1 MSFFKKDNIKIFLV
15 LSLILVAIVI
25 LFSISILNIQYKSYK
40 SQMYNS
46 LSAITSV
53 LIAENSE
60 KEVEIINAVKSINE
74 NDVENG
80 KKILAKYGIGENSTI
95 EVEQMGKIINQ
106 NKAINILIFV
116 LGFSLLIVLFVV
128 FLALRERKIKNITQY
143 LKDLQNNIYSLKIE
157 ENTEGELS
165 ELQNQIVKITIMLNK
180 QAETM
185 KKDKKELSVA
195 LSDISHQIKTPLTSI
210 NIMLDIIKEDEID
223 ENLKREYLHQIT
235 KQLDSINWLITVILK
250 LSRLESGMVE
260 FAREDIDVKILLEDI
275 KKQMAV
281 ALEIKNQNLY
291 LKVQANCHMIGDYN
305 WTKEALTN
313 IVKNCI
319 EHTAENKNIYIE
331 VEENCLYLQIIIK
344 DEGEG
349 ISKEDL
355 PNIFKRFYKGKD
367 SSKESF
373 GIGLALAKTII
384 EKQNGEIRV
393 QSKIGEGTQFKIRI
407 FRLLYNMKVVNLE

>member
-15 LSLILVAIVI
+15 LSLILVVIVI
-25 LFSISILNIQYKSYK
+25 LFSIPILNIQYKSYE

-53 LIAENSE
+53 AIAENPE
-60 KEVEIINAVKSINE
+60 KEVEIINAIKSLNE

-80 KKILAKYGIGENSTI
+80 KKILVKYGIGENSTI
-95 EVEQMGKIINQ
+95 EVEQISKIINQ

-128 FLALRERKIKNITQY
+128 FLALRERKLKNITKY
-143 LKDLQNNIYSLKIE
+143 LKDLQNNIYSLKVE

-165 ELQNQIVKITIMLNK
+165 ELQNQIAKITIMLNK

-260 FAREDIDVKILLEDI
+260 FAKEDIDVKMLLEDI
-275 KKQMAV
+275 KTQMAV
-281 ALEIKNQNLY
+281 ALEIKSQNLY
-291 LKVQANCHMIGDYN
+291 LNVQENCHMLGDYN

-319 EHTAENKNIYIE
+319 EHTTENKNIYIE
-331 VEENCLYLQIIIK
+331 AEENSLYLQIIIK

-349 ISKEDL
+349 ITKEDL

-393 QSKIGEGTQFKIRI
+393 QSKIGEGTQFRIRI
-407 FRLLYNMKVVNLE
+407 FKGII

>member
-1 MSFFKKDNIKIFLV
+1 
-15 LSLILVAIVI
+15 
-25 LFSISILNIQYKSYK
+25 
-40 SQMYNS
+40 MYNS

-53 LIAENSE
+53 AIAENPE
-60 KEVEIINAVKSINE
+60 KEVEIINAVKSSNE

-95 EVEQMGKIINQ
+95 EVEQIGKIINQ

-393 QSKIGEGTQFKIRI
+393 QSKIGEGTQFRIRI
-407 FRLLYNMKVVNLE
+407 FI

>member
-1 MSFFKKDNIKIFLV
+1 MSFLKKDNIKIFLV

-46 LSAITSV
+46 LSAITNV
-53 LIAENSE
+53 LIAENPE

-95 EVEQMGKIINQ
+95 EVEQIGKIINQ

-128 FLALRERKIKNITQY
+128 FLALRERKIKNIIQY

-185 KKDKKELSVA
+185 KKDKKELNVA

-393 QSKIGEGTQFKIRI
+393 QSKIGEFKATII
-407 FRLLYNMKVVNLE
+407 E

>member
-74 NDVENG
+74 NEVENG

-95 EVEQMGKIINQ
+95 EVEQIGKIINQ

-393 QSKIGEGTQFKIRI
+393 QSKIGEGTQFRIRI
-407 FRLLYNMKVVNLE
+407 FI

>member
-53 LIAENSE
+53 LIAEN
-60 KEVEIINAVKSINE
+60 
-74 NDVENG
+74 
-80 KKILAKYGIGENSTI
+80 
-95 EVEQMGKIINQ
+95 
-106 NKAINILIFV
+106 
-116 LGFSLLIVLFVV
+116 
-128 FLALRERKIKNITQY
+128 
-143 LKDLQNNIYSLKIE
+143 
-157 ENTEGELS
+157 
-165 ELQNQIVKITIMLNK
+165 
-180 QAETM
+180 
-185 KKDKKELSVA
+185 
-195 LSDISHQIKTPLTSI
+195 
-210 NIMLDIIKEDEID
+210 
-223 ENLKREYLHQIT
+223 
-235 KQLDSINWLITVILK
+235 
-250 LSRLESGMVE
+250 
-260 FAREDIDVKILLEDI
+260 
-275 KKQMAV
+275 
-281 ALEIKNQNLY
+281 
-291 LKVQANCHMIGDYN
+291 
-305 WTKEALTN
+305 
-313 IVKNCI
+313 
-319 EHTAENKNIYIE
+319 KNIYIE
-331 VEENCLYLQIIIK
+331 VETNCLYLQIIIK

-393 QSKIGEGTQFKIRI
+393 QSKIGEGTQFRIRL

>member
-53 LIAENSE
+53 LIAENPE

-95 EVEQMGKIINQ
+95 EVEQIGKIINQ

-319 EHTAENKNIYIE
+319 EHTTESKNIYIE
-331 VEENCLYLQIIIK
+331 AEENSLYLQIIIK

-407 FRLLYNMKVVNLE
+407 FKGII

>member
-53 LIAENSE
+53 LIAENPE

-95 EVEQMGKIINQ
+95 EVEQIGKIINQ

-128 FLALRERKIKNITQY
+128 FLALRERKIKNITKY

-185 KKDKKELSVA
+185 EKDKKELSVA

-260 FAREDIDVKILLEDI
+260 FAKEDIDVKILLEDI

-281 ALEIKNQNLY
+281 ALEIKNQNLL
-291 LKVQANCHMIGDYN
+291 LKVQENCHMIGDYN

-319 EHTAENKNIYIE
+319 EHTTESKNIYIE
-331 VEENCLYLQIIIK
+331 AEENSLYLQIIIK

-384 EKQNGEIRV
+384 EKQNGEICV

-407 FRLLYNMKVVNLE
+407 FKGVI

>member
-53 LIAENSE
+53 LIAENPE

-95 EVEQMGKIINQ
+95 EVEQIGKIINQ

-128 FLALRERKIKNITQY
+128 FLALRERKIKNITKY

-349 ISKEDL
+349 RSKEDL

-393 QSKIGEGTQFKIRI
+393 QSKSGEGTQFRIRI
-407 FRLLYNMKVVNLE
+407 FI

>member
-53 LIAENSE
+53 LIAENPE

-393 QSKIGEGTQFKIRI
+393 QSKIGEGTQFRIRL

>member
-15 LSLILVAIVI
+15 LSLILVVIVI
-25 LFSISILNIQYKSYK
+25 LFSIPILNIQYKSYE

-53 LIAENSE
+53 AIAGNPE
-60 KEVEIINAVKSINE
+60 KEVEIINAIKSLNE

-95 EVEQMGKIINQ
+95 EVEQISKIINQ

-128 FLALRERKIKNITQY
+128 FLALRERKLKNITKY
-143 LKDLQNNIYSLKIE
+143 LKDLQNNIYSLKVE

-165 ELQNQIVKITIMLNK
+165 ELQNQIAKITIMLNK

-260 FAREDIDVKILLEDI
+260 FAKEDIDVKILLEDI
-275 KKQMAV
+275 KNQMAV

-291 LKVQANCHMIGDYN
+291 LNVQENCHMLGDYN

-319 EHTAENKNIYIE
+319 EHTTENKNIYIE
-331 VEENCLYLQIIIK
+331 AEENSLYLQIIIK

-393 QSKIGEGTQFKIRI
+393 QSKIGDGTQFRIRI
-407 FRLLYNMKVVNLE
+407 FKGII

>member
-53 LIAENSE
+53 AIAENPE
-60 KEVEIINAVKSINE
+60 KEVEIINAVKSSNE

-95 EVEQMGKIINQ
+95 EVEQIGKIINQ

-260 FAREDIDVKILLEDI
+260 FAKEDIDVKILLEDI
-275 KKQMAV
+275 KKQTAV
-281 ALEIKNQNLY
+281 ALEIKNQNL
-291 LKVQANCHMIGDYN
+291 LPKVQENCHMIGDYN

-319 EHTAENKNIYIE
+319 EHTTESKNIYIE
-331 VEENCLYLQIIIK
+331 AEENSLYLQIIIK

-384 EKQNGEIRV
+384 EKQNGEICV

-407 FRLLYNMKVVNLE
+407 FKGII

>member
-1 MSFFKKDNIKIFLV
+1 MVQGLELGADDYIIKPFR
-15 LSLILVAIVI
+15 
-25 LFSISILNIQYKSYK
+25 
-40 SQMYNS
+40 
-46 LSAITSV
+46 
-53 LIAENSE
+53 
-60 KEVEIINAVKSINE
+60 
-74 NDVENG
+74 
-80 KKILAKYGIGENSTI
+80 
-95 EVEQMGKIINQ
+95 
-106 NKAINILIFV
+106 
-116 LGFSLLIVLFVV
+116 
-128 FLALRERKIKNITQY
+128 LRELKLRIKTI
-143 LKDLQNNIYSLKIE
+143 LKRY
-157 ENTEGELS
+157 
-165 ELQNQIVKITIMLNK
+165 K

-185 KKDKKELSVA
+185 KNDKKELSIA

-210 NIMLDIIKEDEID
+210 NIMLDIIEEDEID

-235 KQLDSINWLITVILK
+235 KQLNSINWLITVLLK

-260 FAREDIDVKILLEDI
+260 FANESIDIKEILKDVKN
-275 KKQMAV
+275 QMAV

-291 LKVQANCHMIGDYN
+291 LKVPDNCHMVGDYN
-305 WTKEALTN
+305 WTKEALIN

-319 EHTAENKNIYIE
+319 EHTPENKNIYIE
-331 VEENCLYLQIIIK
+331 AIENSLYLEILIK

-393 QSKIGEGTQFKIRI
+393 KSEMGKGTEFKIQFFKGI
-407 FRLLYNMKVVNLE
+407 I

>member
-53 LIAENSE
+53 LIAENPE

-95 EVEQMGKIINQ
+95 EVEQIGKIINQ

-260 FAREDIDVKILLEDI
+260 FAKEDIDVKILLEDI

-281 ALEIKNQNLY
+281 ALKIKNQNLL
-291 LKVQANCHMIGDYN
+291 LKVQENCHMIGDYN

-319 EHTAENKNIYIE
+319 EHTTESKNIYIE
-331 VEENCLYLQIIIK
+331 AEENSLYLQIIIK

-384 EKQNGEIRV
+384 EKQNGEICV

-407 FRLLYNMKVVNLE
+407 FKGII

>member
-53 LIAENSE
+53 LIAENPE

-74 NDVENG
+74 NEVENG

-95 EVEQMGKIINQ
+95 EVEQIGKIINQ

-393 QSKIGEGTQFKIRI
+393 QSKSGEGTQFRIRI
-407 FRLLYNMKVVNLE
+407 FI

>member
-53 LIAENSE
+53 LIAENPE

-74 NDVENG
+74 NEVENG

-95 EVEQMGKIINQ
+95 EVEQIGKIINQ

-393 QSKIGEGTQFKIRI
+393 QSKIGEGTQFRIRI
-407 FRLLYNMKVVNLE
+407 FI

>member
-53 LIAENSE
+53 LIAENPE

-95 EVEQMGKIINQ
+95 EVEQIGKIINQ

-393 QSKIGEGTQFKIRI
+393 QSKIGEGTQFRIRI
-407 FRLLYNMKVVNLE
+407 FI

>member
-1 MSFFKKDNIKIFLV
+1 MSFLKKDNIKIFLV

-46 LSAITSV
+46 LSAITNV
-53 LIAENSE
+53 LIAENPE

-95 EVEQMGKIINQ
+95 EVEQIGKIINQ

-407 FRLLYNMKVVNLE
+407 FKGII

>member
-1 MSFFKKDNIKIFLV
+1 MSFLKKDNIKIFLV

-53 LIAENSE
+53 LIAENPE

-95 EVEQMGKIINQ
+95 EVEQIGKIINQ

-393 QSKIGEGTQFKIRI
+393 QSKIGEGTQFRIRI
-407 FRLLYNMKVVNLE
+407 FI

>member
-53 LIAENSE
+53 LIAENPE

-95 EVEQMGKIINQ
+95 EVEQIGKIINQ

-128 FLALRERKIKNITQY
+128 FLALRERKIKNITKY

-393 QSKIGEGTQFKIRI
+393 QSKSGEGTQFRIRI
-407 FRLLYNMKVVNLE
+407 FI

>member
-95 EVEQMGKIINQ
+95 EVEQIGKIINQ

-128 FLALRERKIKNITQY
+128 FLALRERKIKNITKY

-393 QSKIGEGTQFKIRI
+393 QSKIGEGTQFRIRI
-407 FRLLYNMKVVNLE
+407 FI

>member
-53 LIAENSE
+53 LIAENPE

-95 EVEQMGKIINQ
+95 EVEQIGKIINQ

-393 QSKIGEGTQFKIRI
+393 QSKSGEGTQFKIRI
-407 FRLLYNMKVVNLE
+407 FI

>member
-53 LIAENSE
+53 LIAENPE

-80 KKILAKYGIGENSTI
+80 KKILAKYGIGEKSTI
-95 EVEQMGKIINQ
+95 EVEQIGKIINQ

-407 FRLLYNMKVVNLE
+407 FKGII

>member
-53 LIAENSE
+53 LIAENPE

-95 EVEQMGKIINQ
+95 EVEQIGKIINQ

-393 QSKIGEGTQFKIRI
+393 QSKSGEGTQFRIRI
-407 FRLLYNMKVVNLE
+407 FI

>member
-1 MSFFKKDNIKIFLV
+1 M
-15 LSLILVAIVI
+15 
-25 LFSISILNIQYKSYK
+25 
-40 SQMYNS
+40 
-46 LSAITSV
+46 
-53 LIAENSE
+53 
-60 KEVEIINAVKSINE
+60 
-74 NDVENG
+74 
-80 KKILAKYGIGENSTI
+80 
-95 EVEQMGKIINQ
+95 
-106 NKAINILIFV
+106 
-116 LGFSLLIVLFVV
+116 
-128 FLALRERKIKNITQY
+128 
-143 LKDLQNNIYSLKIE
+143 
-157 ENTEGELS
+157 
-165 ELQNQIVKITIMLNK
+165 
-180 QAETM
+180 
-185 KKDKKELSVA
+185 
-195 LSDISHQIKTPLTSI
+195 
-210 NIMLDIIKEDEID
+210 
-223 ENLKREYLHQIT
+223 
-235 KQLDSINWLITVILK
+235 
-250 LSRLESGMVE
+250 
-260 FAREDIDVKILLEDI
+260 LEDI

-393 QSKIGEGTQFKIRI
+393 QSKSGEGTQFKIRI
-407 FRLLYNMKVVNLE
+407 FI

>member
-53 LIAENSE
+53 LIAENPE

-74 NDVENG
+74 NEVENG

-95 EVEQMGKIINQ
+95 EVEQIGKIINQ

-128 FLALRERKIKNITQY
+128 FLALRERKIKNITKY

-393 QSKIGEGTQFKIRI
+393 QSKIGEGTQFRIRI
-407 FRLLYNMKVVNLE
+407 FI

>member
-15 LSLILVAIVI
+15 LSLILVVIVI
-25 LFSISILNIQYKSYK
+25 LFSIPILNIQYKSYE

-53 LIAENSE
+53 AIAENPE
-60 KEVEIINAVKSINE
+60 KEVEIINVIKSLNE

-95 EVEQMGKIINQ
+95 EVEQISKIINQ

-128 FLALRERKIKNITQY
+128 FLALRERKLKNITRY
-143 LKDLQNNIYSLKIE
+143 LKDLQNNIYSLKVE

-165 ELQNQIVKITIMLNK
+165 ELQNQIAKITIMLNK

-185 KKDKKELSVA
+185 EKDKKELSVA

-260 FAREDIDVKILLEDI
+260 FAKEDIDLKVLLEDI

-281 ALEIKNQNLY
+281 ALEIKNQNLL
-291 LKVQANCHMIGDYN
+291 LKVQENCHMIGDYN

-319 EHTAENKNIYIE
+319 EHTTENKNIYIE
-331 VEENCLYLQIIIK
+331 AEENSLYLQIIIK

-393 QSKIGEGTQFKIRI
+393 QSKIEEGTQFRIRI
-407 FRLLYNMKVVNLE
+407 FKGII

>member
-53 LIAENSE
+53 LIAENPE

-95 EVEQMGKIINQ
+95 EVEQIGKIINQ

-128 FLALRERKIKNITQY
+128 FLALRERKIKNITKY

-185 KKDKKELSVA
+185 EKDKKELSVA

-281 ALEIKNQNLY
+281 ALEIKNQNLL
-291 LKVQANCHMIGDYN
+291 LKVQENCHMIGDYN

-319 EHTAENKNIYIE
+319 EHTTESKNIYIE
-331 VEENCLYLQIIIK
+331 AEENSLYLQIIIK

-384 EKQNGEIRV
+384 EKQNGEICV
-393 QSKIGEGTQFKIRI
+393 QSKSGEGTQFKIRI
-407 FRLLYNMKVVNLE
+407 FKGII

>member
-15 LSLILVAIVI
+15 LSLILVVIVI
-25 LFSISILNIQYKSYK
+25 LFSIPILNIQYKSYEI
-40 SQMYNS
+40 QMYNS

-53 LIAENSE
+53 AIAENPE
-60 KEVEIINAVKSINE
+60 KEVEIINAIKSLNE

-95 EVEQMGKIINQ
+95 EVEQISKIINQ

-128 FLALRERKIKNITQY
+128 FLALRERKLKNITKY
-143 LKDLQNNIYSLKIE
+143 LKDLQNNIYSLKVE

-165 ELQNQIVKITIMLNK
+165 ELQNQIAKITIMLNK

-185 KKDKKELSVA
+185 EKDKKELSVA

-260 FAREDIDVKILLEDI
+260 FAKEDIDVKVLLEDI

-281 ALEIKNQNLY
+281 ALEIKNQNLL
-291 LKVQANCHMIGDYN
+291 LKVQENCHMIGDYN

-319 EHTAENKNIYIE
+319 EHTTESKNIYIE
-331 VEENCLYLQIIIK
+331 AEENSLYLQIIIK

-393 QSKIGEGTQFKIRI
+393 QSKIGGGTQFRIRI
-407 FRLLYNMKVVNLE
+407 FKGII

>member
-53 LIAENSE
+53 LIAENPE

-74 NDVENG
+74 NEVENG

-95 EVEQMGKIINQ
+95 EVEQIGKIINQ

-128 FLALRERKIKNITQY
+128 FLALRERKIKNITKY

-185 KKDKKELSVA
+185 EKDKKELSVA

-260 FAREDIDVKILLEDI
+260 FAKEDIDVKILLEDI

-281 ALEIKNQNLY
+281 ALEIKNQNLL
-291 LKVQANCHMIGDYN
+291 LKVQENCHMIGDYN

-319 EHTAENKNIYIE
+319 EHTTESKNIYIE
-331 VEENCLYLQIIIK
+331 AEENSLYLQIIIK

-384 EKQNGEIRV
+384 EKQNGEICV

-407 FRLLYNMKVVNLE
+407 FKGII

>member
-53 LIAENSE
+53 LIAENPE

-74 NDVENG
+74 NEVENG

-95 EVEQMGKIINQ
+95 EVEQIGKIINQ

-165 ELQNQIVKITIMLNK
+165 ELQN
-180 QAETM
+180 
-185 KKDKKELSVA
+185 
-195 LSDISHQIKTPLTSI
+195 
-210 NIMLDIIKEDEID
+210 
-223 ENLKREYLHQIT
+223 
-235 KQLDSINWLITVILK
+235 
-250 LSRLESGMVE
+250 
-260 FAREDIDVKILLEDI
+260 
-275 KKQMAV
+275 
-281 ALEIKNQNLY
+281 
-291 LKVQANCHMIGDYN
+291 
-305 WTKEALTN
+305 
-313 IVKNCI
+313 
-319 EHTAENKNIYIE
+319 
-331 VEENCLYLQIIIK
+331 
-344 DEGEG
+344 
-349 ISKEDL
+349 
-355 PNIFKRFYKGKD
+355 
-367 SSKESF
+367 
-373 GIGLALAKTII
+373 
-384 EKQNGEIRV
+384 
-393 QSKIGEGTQFKIRI
+393 
-407 FRLLYNMKVVNLE
+407 

>member
-53 LIAENSE
+53 LIAENPE

-95 EVEQMGKIINQ
+95 EVEQIGKIINQ

-128 FLALRERKIKNITQY
+128 FLALRERKIKNITKY

-185 KKDKKELSVA
+185 EKDKKELSVA

-260 FAREDIDVKILLEDI
+260 FAKEDIDVKILLEDI

-281 ALEIKNQNLY
+281 ALEIKNQNLL
-291 LKVQANCHMIGDYN
+291 LKVQENCHMIGDYN

-319 EHTAENKNIYIE
+319 EHTTESKNIYIE
-331 VEENCLYLQIIIK
+331 AEENSLYLQIIIK

-384 EKQNGEIRV
+384 EKQNGEICV

-407 FRLLYNMKVVNLE
+407 FKGII

>member
-53 LIAENSE
+53 LIAENPE

-80 KKILAKYGIGENSTI
+80 KKILANYGIGENSTI
-95 EVEQMGKIINQ
+95 EVEQIGKIINQ

-128 FLALRERKIKNITQY
+128 FLALRERKIKNITKY

-185 KKDKKELSVA
+185 EKDKKELSVA

-260 FAREDIDVKILLEDI
+260 FAKEDIDVKILLEDI

-281 ALEIKNQNLY
+281 ALEIKNQNLL
-291 LKVQANCHMIGDYN
+291 LKVQENCHMIGDYN

-319 EHTAENKNIYIE
+319 EHTTESKNIYIE
-331 VEENCLYLQIIIK
+331 AEENSLYLQIIIK

-355 PNIFKRFYKGKD
+355 TNIFKRFYKGKD

-384 EKQNGEIRV
+384 EKQNGEICV

-407 FRLLYNMKVVNLE
+407 FKGII

>member
-1 MSFFKKDNIKIFLV
+1 MSFLKKDNIKIFLV

-53 LIAENSE
+53 LIAENPE

-95 EVEQMGKIINQ
+95 EVEQIGKIINQ

-128 FLALRERKIKNITQY
+128 FLALRERKIKNITKY

-185 KKDKKELSVA
+185 EKDKKELSVA

-260 FAREDIDVKILLEDI
+260 FAKEDIDVKILLEDI

-281 ALEIKNQNLY
+281 ALEIKNQNLL
-291 LKVQANCHMIGDYN
+291 LKVQENCHMIGDYN

-319 EHTAENKNIYIE
+319 EHTTESRNIYIE
-331 VEENCLYLQIIIK
+331 AEENSLYLQIIIK

-384 EKQNGEIRV
+384 EKQNGEICV

-407 FRLLYNMKVVNLE
+407 FKGII

>member
-53 LIAENSE
+53 LIAENPE

-95 EVEQMGKIINQ
+95 EVEQIGKIINQ

-128 FLALRERKIKNITQY
+128 FLALRERKIKNITKY

-185 KKDKKELSVA
+185 EKDKKELSVA

-260 FAREDIDVKILLEDI
+260 FAKEDIDVKILLEDI

-281 ALEIKNQNLY
+281 ALEIKNQNLL
-291 LKVQANCHMIGDYN
+291 LKVQENCHMIGDYN

-319 EHTAENKNIYIE
+319 EHTTESKNIYIE
-331 VEENCLYLQIIIK
+331 AEENSLYLQIIIK

-355 PNIFKRFYKGKD
+355 PNIFKRFYKGK
-367 SSKESF
+367 SSKEDSV
-373 GIGLALAKTII
+373 GIGLAMAKSII
-384 EKQNGEIRV
+384 ESQNGDIYVKSEKNKGSEFHI
-393 QSKIGEGTQFKIRI
+393 I
-407 FRLLYNMKVVNLE
+407 FHKTYGD